1 MGDLKELCE
10 AVGGLV
16 QLVQVTQDERALP
29 ASSANQ
35 VKDLR
40 VPLRAPYR

>member
-16 QLVQVTQDERALP
+16 QLVQVTQLLAPTLLVP
-29 ASSANQ
+29 AGQ
-35 VKDLR
+35 VSGGWWKL
-40 VPLRAPYR
+40 VT